1 MYSSELELRVRYEE
15 LRREADRHRLV
26 REATEGQRAARRA
39 AARSG
44 ANDPEG
50 RVSRKRNRWARARR
64 AAA

>member
-1 MYSSELELRVRYEE
+1 MYTSELEIRVRYEE
-15 LRREADRHRLV
+15 LRREADRQRLV
-26 REATEGQRAARRA
+26 REATEGRSA

-50 RVSRKRNRWARARR
+50 RVSSRWGRRVRVRR